1 MFIEAGLTC
10 LETRRLALLIVKEDD
25 REVSRGRLNQ
35 EEPSY
40 FSESWLRHP
49 DSGFSDLSKDI
60 LNPLVE
66 ALLVLS
72 WDFTEWCFGLCEDM
86 EDSMG
91 VFLDISFSKGSGA
104 T

>member
-1 MFIEAGLTC
+1 MVAEIGLTC
-10 LETRRLALLIVKEDD
+10 LETWRLALLMVKEDD

-35 EEPSY
+35 EELSY
-40 FSESWLRHP
+40 FSESWLRPP
-49 DSGFSDLSKDI
+49 DSGFSDLSKDM

-66 ALLVLS
+66 VLLVLS

-86 EDSMG
+86 EDIMG

-104 T
+104 M